1 VRSYEVL
8 FIVRPDYEEEQISS
22 IIARYTDVITSQ
34 KAVVTTA
41 EKWAKRRLAYELDDF
56 REGIYIIITFE
67 GPSDLAIELDR
78 RMKLDQQILRHM
90 VSRVSNVAKKELEEK
105 KRKARRQEARIDSGT
120 KGQAKPEATVVKE
133 QASQEAT
140 VQE

>member
-1 VRSYEVL
+1 MRSYEVL